1 MVTEMGQGSLLIS
14 CEACALKRRLF
25 VMRCFHG
32 GDVLDSPLYINAFLG
47 SSKAPTPTEM
57 ERSVICAKP
66 KDGANNETDSEA
78 TCCPDA
84 LSLQGFR

>member
-1 MVTEMGQGSLLIS
+1 MCIEKTFVRDALLS
-14 CEACALKRRLF
+14 R
-25 VMRCFHG
+25 
-32 GDVLDSPLYINAFLG
+32 GDALDSPLYINAFLG

-84 LSLQGFR
+84 LSLQGFK